1 MCENFLMVKIFKLKL
16 SYFIF
21 IVYVYRVNK
30 YLYKEILL
38 LLYIYIVKNKI
49 KEYKK
54 CFIIFIEKWFRS

>member
-1 MCENFLMVKIFKLKL
+1 MVKIFKLKL

-21 IVYVYRVNK
+21 IVNVYRENK

-54 CFIIFIEKWFRS
+54 CFIIFIEKWFRL

>member
-1 MCENFLMVKIFKLKL
+1 MVKIFKLKL
-16 SYFIF
+16 LYFIF
-21 IVYVYRVNK
+21 NIVYVYRVNK

-54 CFIIFIEKWFRS
+54 CFIIFIEKWFRL